1 MSKFI
6 VKSKRKRGVIRQEAH
21 VWLKAIERGVVY
33 HEVNDTLCNIALIN
47 LEACAAT
54 RLPSVY
60 KTIILPHLRKKIP
73 LGGGHVENESGTE
86 DGEGKTNLV
95 LTPALSERGP
105 LTCDA
110 CDVTYDS
117 HSNFTEH
124 CKCFSHKQALAA
136 TPVPDEWVDP
146 RLLDNADATLEL
158 HELPRAVVA
167 WRDRVYTILRTI
179 DDAGMARMGEI
190 ATESHDVMEEYE
202 WWDRENAVWT
212 AEKAHADILEG
223 YVIKDFRNF
232 GLWPCFNSYNMGY
245 ALSII
250 TEGWANFNFVGT
262 HDTRMFNATM
272 ADNGAGNYC

>member
-33 HEVNDTLCNIALIN
+33 HEVNDILWMRATWHAIRTRTLRSTA
-47 LEACAAT
+47 
-54 RLPSVY
+54 
-60 KTIILPHLRKKIP
+60 
-73 LGGGHVENESGTE
+73 G
-86 DGEGKTNLV
+86 
-95 LTPALSERGP
+95 
-105 LTCDA
+105 
-110 CDVTYDS
+110 
-117 HSNFTEH
+117 
-124 CKCFSHKQALAA
+124 KCFSHKQALAA

-179 DDAGMARMGEI
+179 DDAGMARMGKI
-190 ATESHDVMEEYE
+190 AAESHDVMEDYE

-212 AEKAHADILEG
+212 AEKAHAHILEW
-223 YVIKDFRNF
+223 YVIEDFRNF

-245 ALSII
+245 ALSIK
-250 TEGWANFNFVGT
+250 GWANFNFVRT
-262 HDTRMFNATM
+262 HDTRMFNANM